1 MTTTPN
7 ASRFWLA
14 TLLLTATV
22 VFLYARGATE
32 VVAEHPPLAALPT
45 RIGDWSG
52 ADSPI
57 PPETLG
63 VLGRGDFLLREYRPN
78 DAGPGVELFVAYFPS
93 QRSGESIHSPKNC
106 LPGSGWSPL
115 EAAHVTV
122 TIPGRPPVTA
132 NRYVVA
138 QGTERRL
145 VLYWY
150 QSHDRIIASEYEAKF
165 YLVADALRYNR
176 SDGALVRFTTPVAR
190 EENMQFAERRLLN
203 FTALAVPEV
212 DRFLVR

>member
-7 ASRFWLA
+7 AIRFWLA
-14 TLLLTATV
+14 TLLLTATAA
-22 VFLYARGATE
+22 FLYARSATE
-32 VVAEHPPLAALPT
+32 TVGEHRPLANFPAH
-45 RIGDWSG
+45 ISNWSG
-52 ADSPI
+52 TALPI

-78 DAGPGVELFVAYFPS
+78 DNGAGVELFVAYFPS

-115 EAAHVTV
+115 EAAHATV
-122 TIPGRPPVTA
+122 AIPGRLTFVA

-138 QGTERRL
+138 QGTDRRL

-150 QSHDRIIASEYEAKF
+150 QSHGRTIASEYEAKF
-165 YLVADALRYNR
+165 YLVADAVRYNR
-176 SDGALVRFTTPVAR
+176 SDGALVRFTTPVAP
-190 EENMQFAERRLLN
+190 EEKMEFAERRLLK

-212 DRFLVR
+212 DRFLAR